1 MNDDQIGDLL
11 SELAG
16 VDTQDTDL
24 RHHPDAYAAVETAL
38 APLLQDLATHEA
50 SNRIKTE
57 NLETLREQKAKLREA
72 LHSLEVS
79 ANTVGYCY
87 DRRPENFASAL
98 SELSRQTGLA
108 RAPLGESE

>member
-1 MNDDQIGDLL
+1 MTEDEISSLL

-38 APLLQDLATHEA
+38 APLLQDLAAHEA

-57 NLETLREQKAKLREA
+57 NLETLREQNAKLREA
-72 LHSLEVS
+72 LERLVDTSARVS
-79 ANTVGYCY
+79 KLGAM
-87 DRRPENFASAL
+87 
-98 SELSRQTGLA
+98 TGPQWLPFGVAITRA
-108 RAPLGESE
+108 RAALGESNGNG

>member
-1 MNDDQIGDLL
+1 MIVIEFPDLPDDDRWTTQIALNFA
-11 SELAG
+11 EK
-16 VDTQDTDL
+16 
-24 RHHPDAYAAVETAL
+24 TARQNL
-38 APLLQDLATHEA
+38 APLLQDLAAHEA

-57 NLETLREQKAKLREA
+57 NLETLREQNAKLREA

-108 RAPLGESE
+108 RAALGESNV